1 MSFGLGRASANA
13 ATPEDDDIDSSTP
26 WIAASDGDLPLLQK
40 SLARLQLPVTTA
52 DDNGYTLLQAAAS
65 YSQLPVMDWLLSTSR
80 QQTPD
85 QTTVLVSAV
94 DQEGDSALHYA
105 STVDAVKRLIDA
117 GIDVHHKNQAGKT
130 ALEHKQEEL
139 ENLMEEAE
147 DENNGDDEDDG
158 NEDDEARNLREVI
171 AYLSSLPTQSQ

>member
-1 MSFGLGRASANA
+1 MSFGLGRAPVDA
-13 ATPEDDDIDSSTP
+13 ATTPDDDIDSSTP

-40 SLARLQLPVTTA
+40 SLARLQLSLTAA

-65 YSQLPVMDWLLSTSR
+65 YSQLPVMDWLLSSAR

-85 QTTVLVSAV
+85 QTTVLVFAV

-117 GIDVHHKNQAGKT
+117 GIDVDHKNQAGKT

-139 ENLMEEAE
+139 ENLMEDEE
-147 DENNGDDEDDG
+147 DNNGDDQDEG
-158 NEDDEARNLREVI
+158 SEDDEARNLREVI